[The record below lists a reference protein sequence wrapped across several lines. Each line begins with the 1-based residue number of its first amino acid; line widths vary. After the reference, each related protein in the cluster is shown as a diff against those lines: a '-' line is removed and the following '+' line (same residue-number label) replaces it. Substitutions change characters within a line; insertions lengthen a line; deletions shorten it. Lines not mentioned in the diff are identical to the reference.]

1 MYNQV
6 EDSGKRQEFNT
17 GSVRDTREG
26 KGRYDLLPP
35 EAIYRLAVHFAN
47 GAVKY
52 GDRNWE
58 KGQPLSRYLDSALRH
73 LFKYLGGSRVEDH
86 LAAAAWNALCCIQTE
101 HWINEGKL
109 PKELDDVN
117 NPSVIVMD
125 EWGPDFHNI
134 TVQSKAGPI
143 RMETEPDVAALWSEE
158 VRRMRESRLVMPD
171 YLGPPSFKPRTLW
184 QRFLGRIGL

>member
-58 KGQPLSRYLDSALRH
+58 KGQPLSRYLDSAMRH
-73 LFKYLGGSRVEDH
+73 LFKYLEGSRVEDH

-101 HWINEGKL
+101 HWVSTGKL
-109 PKELDDVN
+109 SKELDDMN

-134 TVQSKAGPI
+134 TVTPVQSKAGPI
-143 RMETEPDVAALWSEE
+143 RMAVGSGGYYKWI
-158 VRRMRESRLVMPD
+158 ESSWVCVPE
-171 YLGPPSFKPRTLW
+171 KPRSLW
-184 QRFLGRIGL
+184 QRFLARIGL

>member
-1 MYNQV
+1 MTFDHV

-58 KGQPLSRYLDSALRH
+58 KGQPLSRYLDSAIRH
-73 LFKYLGGSRVEDH
+73 LFKYLSGSRAEDH

-109 PKELDDVN
+109 PKELDDMN

-125 EWGPDFHNI
+125 EWGPAFHKI
-134 TVQSKAGPI
+134 TVTPVPIDIGKARKLMGI
-143 RMETEPDVAALWSEE
+143 
-158 VRRMRESRLVMPD
+158 
-171 YLGPPSFKPRTLW
+171 GKPRTLW
-184 QRFLGRIGL
+184 QRFLARVGM

>member
-1 MYNQV
+1 MDFTKV
-6 EDSGKRQEFNT
+6 ESTGRPNEKFPT
-17 GSVRDTREG
+17 GSVRDSREG
-26 KGRYDLLPP
+26 RGRYDLLPP

-58 KGQPLSRYLDSALRH
+58 KGQPLSRYLDSAIRH
-73 LFKYLGGSRVEDH
+73 LFKYLSGSRVEDH

-109 PKELDDVN
+109 PKELDDMN

-125 EWGPDFHNI
+125 EYGPNFHNI
-134 TVQSKAGPI
+134 TVKSKAGPI
-143 RMETEPDVAALWSEE
+143 RMAAD
-158 VRRMRESRLVMPD
+158 ESYYKWIESSWVCVPE
-171 YLGPPSFKPRTLW
+171 KPRTLW
-184 QRFLGRIGL
+184 QRFLARIGLSDYR

>member
-1 MYNQV
+1 MYNHV

-58 KGQPLSRYLDSALRH
+58 KGQPLSRYLDSAIRH

-109 PKELDDVN
+109 PKELDDMN

-125 EWGPDFHNI
+125 EWGPGFHNI
-134 TVQSKAGPI
+134 TVKPARTPKE
-143 RMETEPDVAALWSEE
+143 REEANEPPQELDDMNA
-158 VRRMRESRLVMPD
+158 
-171 YLGPPSFKPRTLW
+171 PSPSTNYVIGIDFADKPRSLW
-184 QRFLGRIGL
+184 QRFLARTGL

>member
-1 MYNQV
+1 MYNHV

-58 KGQPLSRYLDSALRH
+58 KGQPLSRYLDSAIRH
-73 LFKYLGGSRVEDH
+73 LFKYLSGSRVEDH

-101 HWINEGKL
+101 HWINEGRL
-109 PKELDDVN
+109 PKELDDMN

-125 EWGPDFHNI
+125 EWGPGFHNI
-134 TVQSKAGPI
+134 TVTPVQSKAGPI
-143 RMETEPDVAALWSEE
+143 RMVGPSA
-158 VRRMRESRLVMPD
+158 REQYQAWRD
-171 YLGPPSFKPRTLW
+171 APPSKEQYKPRTLW